1 MDENLVGY
9 LLNALEPEQQRELE
23 QRLDENPAT
32 RQKLELL
39 RRALEPL
46 AADKDAPDAPAGL
59 AYRTLARVA
68 EYRCRPQADAPPPPL
83 TPPVPVE
90 RAWYRRADILIAAS
104 LLILVGGLGVP
115 GLVSIR
121 GKYQR
126 AACENNLQVFYRGL
140 SAYSTNHDQEIPAVG
155 DQAPYNRAGIFVPRL
170 REDGVLPADA
180 NVRCPANG
188 SGPATAYTLKQLEDM
203 ARSNPDEFE
212 RIAKELSGC
221 YAYSLGYI
229 DASGQHR
236 TLRRGDTALNDS
248 QIPIMADKPSIHGS
262 DRRNSLNHHGQNV
275 LYMDGSTRF
284 HTTPNCGINED
295 HIYLNKAGKVAAG
308 LDMWDTVLGRS
319 EDKPYDDKP

>member
-9 LLNALEPEQQRELE
+9 LLNALEPEQQREVE
-23 QRLDENPAT
+23 QHLDAHPAT
-32 RQKLELL
+32 RQKLEVL

-46 AADKDAPDAPAGL
+46 AADKEPPEPPAGL
-59 AYRTLARVA
+59 AYRTLSRVA
-68 EYRCRPQADAPPPPL
+68 EYRCRPQHEAPAPPP
-83 TPPVPVE
+83 TPPVPIA

-104 LLILVGGLGVP
+104 LLILIGGLAVP

-121 GKYQR
+121 SKYHR
-126 AACENNLQVFYRGL
+126 EACANNLQVFYRGL
-140 SAYSTNHDQEIPAVG
+140 SAYAANHDQEIPVVG
-155 DQAPYNRAGIFVPRL
+155 EQAPYNRAGIFVPRL
-170 REDGVLPADA
+170 REEGVLPADA
-180 NVRCPANG
+180 SVRCPANS
-188 SGPATAYTLKQLEDM
+188 SGPSTVHTLKELEEM
-203 ARSNPDEFE
+203 ARSDFDKFE
-212 RIAKELSGC
+212 QIAKELSGC

-248 QIPIMADKPSIHGS
+248 QIPIMADKPSVRGNS
-262 DRRNSLNHHGQNV
+262 RGNSLNHHGQNV

-284 HTTPNCGINED
+284 HTTPNAGVDGD

-308 LDMWDTVLGRS
+308 LDQWDTVLGRS